1 VTEFI
6 PHQSIVWTGGMPL
19 GLFTGK
25 RTYSINMINENV
37 AGFSMNEEFTGLMG
51 PLITRS
57 IPDLQPSF
65 DEFEKCLKQH
75 ALSFLIFEK
84 TNS

>member
-1 VTEFI
+1 
-6 PHQSIVWTGGMPL
+6 MPL

-25 RTYSINMINENV
+25 RTYSIKMINENV

-57 IPDLQPSF
+57 IPDFQPSF
-65 DEFEKCLKQH
+65 DEF
-75 ALSFLIFEK
+75 
-84 TNS
+84 